1 MPHLPKL
8 FALAALAFGFA
19 LASGQAKA
27 VPALP
32 DAGSTARSA
41 AEQALPVEKVHRRW
55 RYWGPRYNYWY
66 WGPRYYYQ
74 PYYYYRPYPYYG
86 YRYWYGPRYRYWW

>member
-1 MPHLPKL
+1 MPHLPRL
-8 FALAALAFGFA
+8 FAAAAVVLGLAFA
-19 LASGQAKA
+19 AGQAKA
-27 VPALP
+27 APLPAASALASE
-32 DAGSTARSA
+32 AGAKS
-41 AEQALPVEKVHRRW
+41 ALPVEKVHRYRYW
-55 RYWGPRYNYWY
+55 RWGPRYNY

>member
-1 MPHLPKL
+1 MPYLPRL
-8 FALAALAFGFA
+8 FAAAAVVLGLAFA
-19 LASGQAKA
+19 AGQAKA
-27 VPALP
+27 PPLPAASALVSE
-32 DAGSTARSA
+32 AGAKS
-41 AEQALPVEKVHRRW
+41 ALPVEKVHRYRYW
-55 RYWGPRYNYWY
+55 RWGPRYNY